1 MAIGLVLRSMAIAI
15 ERMAQSGRMP
25 MPDQRELKLT
35 GSEAA
40 FTPSAAPRL
49 WQRLL
54 DLSGYSALRSLGG
67 RKPETRMPQGWD
79 GLEPFDLLRG
89 WQCGED

>member
-1 MAIGLVLRSMAIAI
+1 MS
-15 ERMAQSGRMP
+15 
-25 MPDQRELKLT
+25 DQRELNLT
-35 GSEAA
+35 GCEAA
-40 FTPSAAPRL
+40 FTPSPAPRL

-54 DLSGYSALRSLGG
+54 DLTGYSALRSLGW
-67 RKPETRMPQGWD
+67 RVQEARTPPTWD

>member
-1 MAIGLVLRSMAIAI
+1 MSDQH
-15 ERMAQSGRMP
+15 ERH
-25 MPDQRELKLT
+25 LT
-35 GSEAA
+35 GCEAA
-40 FTPSAAPRL
+40 FTPSPAPRL

-79 GLEPFDLLRG
+79 GLEPFDLLQG